1 LTKAKKEKPMTSY
14 LTNAWHMAGWS
25 NEVGEQPLSRAVCG
39 KRMLIF
45 RKMAD
50 SLAAMED
57 RCPHRFAPLSLGTR
71 DGDVWTCGYHGLRF
85 GADGHCVGN
94 PFSDR
99 IPAGASVK
107 TYPVAERNGIIWIW
121 PGNPEAADENAIVDF
136 PFLSDLP
143 ANRLLHG
150 YTRMAANYEYGTDNL
165 MDLSHIEFV
174 HKGSFAGAGV
184 IFAGTHE
191 VIQDGETLHSNW
203 WMPNVAAPPHTQGI
217 YPPEMRTDHWLEMR
231 WNAPATMRL
240 IVGATPCDAPR
251 EQGVVVEQ
259 IHILTPES
267 EHSTHYF
274 WATSSAFPLD
284 DPELAA
290 QFQSLFA
297 KAFDEEDK
305 PIIEAAYANVGD
317 GSFWEQKPVFLG
329 IDAGGTRARRL
340 LETMRAAE

>member
-1 LTKAKKEKPMTSY
+1 MRSY

-45 RKMAD
+45 RKMGD

-85 GADGHCVGN
+85 GADGLCVGN

-99 IPAGASVK
+99 IPAGTSVK

-150 YTRMAANYEYGTDNL
+150 YTQMAANYEYGTDNL

-191 VIQDGETLHSNW
+191 VIQEGETLHSNW

-217 YPPEMRTDHWLEMR
+217 YPPEMRTDHWLDMR

-251 EQGVVVEQ
+251 DDGVVVEQ

-267 EHSTHYF
+267 EHSTLYF

-317 GSFWEQKPVFLG
+317 GSFWDEKPAFLG

-340 LETMRAAE
+340 LETMRAAD